1 MKIGG
6 GRRPPYHAC
15 PPPLRVPAGTHEGSH
30 AAADSIGTSDCVAAS
45 NTVRRLRRR
54 MKANRLSLRTA
65 SPLSSWRQAITPAL
79 FFFFILHR
87 SVNRRPVLRPRGR
100 LAARTDLR
108 GGFLMKIILLGPF
121 FLGHLGQCENGRC
134 LSFVQLAWCAVAVQG
149 CLVLVHAGAF
159 YVSASNAMTS
169 VLALT
174 CWQGFE
180 QTATVRRSL
189 VDPEPGTRVPQQKEK
204 EGTRHHGDARTS
216 NHDGSSSRGDT
227 RSESD
232 V

>member
-6 GRRPPYHAC
+6 GRRPPYHVC

-30 AAADSIGTSDCVAAS
+30 AAADSIGTSDCVAAGQYRPSLAATHESKPAKPPHRLTPFFLAPS
-45 NTVRRLRRR
+45 NN
-54 MKANRLSLRTA
+54 ASSL
-65 SPLSSWRQAITPAL
+65 L
-79 FFFFILHR
+79 FFILHR

-100 LAARTDLR
+100 LAAEIDLR
-108 GGFLMKIILLGPF
+108 GDFLSKTIPFGPF

-134 LSFVQLAWCAVAVQG
+134 LSFVQPASCAVGVQG
-149 CLVLVHAGAF
+149 CLFFVHGGVIC
-159 YVSASNAMTS
+159 VSASNAMTS

-189 VDPEPGTRVPQQKEK
+189 VDPEPGTRVPQQEEK
-204 EGTRHHGDARTS
+204 EGTRHHGDDRTS